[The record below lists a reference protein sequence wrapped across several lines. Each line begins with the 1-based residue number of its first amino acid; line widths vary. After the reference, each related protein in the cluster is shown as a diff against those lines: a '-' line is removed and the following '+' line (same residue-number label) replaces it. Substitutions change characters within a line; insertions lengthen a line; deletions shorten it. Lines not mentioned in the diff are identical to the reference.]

1 MFYLGFVGYIVCRK
15 HLCCCW
21 MKAAWTVCNGVGVAV
36 FQGRLYLEK
45 QVPALIEP
53 VGHSLA
59 APVLLGNMWESGS

>member
-1 MFYLGFVGYIVCRK
+1 
-15 HLCCCW
+15 